1 MNIVLDIVIA
11 LILVVFA
18 VRGAK
23 RGFVLTLAGLVT
35 YIIALLGA
43 MLVTHLFAQ
52 TVATKF
58 IAPMVG
64 DKIVPAIS
72 EAGDAL
78 GLEDVVA
85 FGVRLGDLPAFGEID
100 MNVEHAVGAAT
111 QSIVDALSLSIARC
125 IVSVISFVVILIILK
140 IVAHAID
147 LVFRLPVLGT
157 LNNLL
162 GLIAGIVT
170 GVVLVLLLV
179 AVLSMFTGLIPQE
192 MADRT
197 ILFRFFR
204 DLSPLTFIPQ
214 QGGVAA

>member
-1 MNIVLDIVIA
+1 MGVNIVLDIVIA

-43 MLVTHLFAQ
+43 MLISHLFAER
-52 TVATKF
+52 VAAQF
-58 IAPMVG
+58 IAPLVG
-64 DKIVPAIS
+64 DKIVPAIA

-78 GLEDVVA
+78 GLEDIVI
-85 FGVRLGDLPAFGEID
+85 FGVRLGDLPTFAELDLNGALA
-100 MNVEHAVGAAT
+100 AVT
-111 QSIVDALSLSIARC
+111 QPLTDALSLSIARC
-125 IVSVISFVVILIILK
+125 IVSIVTFVVILIILK

-157 LNNLL
+157 LNSLL
-162 GLIAGIVT
+162 GLATGIIT
-170 GVVLVLLLV
+170 GALLVLLLV
-179 AVLSMFTGLIPQE
+179 SVLSMFTGLIPPE
-192 MADRT
+192 TADRT
-197 ILFRFFR
+197 ILFKFFR
-204 DLSPLTFIPQ
+204 DLSPLSFISQ

>member
-43 MLVTHLFAQ
+43 MLMTHLFAQ

-64 DKIVPAIS
+64 DKLMPAIA

-78 GLEDVVA
+78 GLEDVVVV
-85 FGVRLGDLPAFGEID
+85 GVRLGDLPAFGEID

-111 QSIVDALSLSIARC
+111 QPIADALSLSIARC